1 MVDPFLKATRR
12 TIRRVGRHQSVLAI
26 TEMGE
31 ERKLGAVFVNPES
44 VGYVRQSGK
53 GSGGPSFRS
62 TAKRLRA
69 LTEEVHDIT
78 NEWVIVVNGGRYFP
92 ADWEADG
99 EGSTL
104 IFLATSQELEEGDP
118 DGWR

>member
-1 MVDPFLKATRR
+1 M
-12 TIRRVGRHQSVLAI
+12 
-26 TEMGE
+26 
-31 ERKLGAVFVNPES
+31 
-44 VGYVRQSGK
+44 
-53 GSGGPSFRS
+53 
-62 TAKRLRA
+62 
-69 LTEEVHDIT
+69 
-78 NEWVIVVNGGRYFP
+78 IVVNGGRYFP